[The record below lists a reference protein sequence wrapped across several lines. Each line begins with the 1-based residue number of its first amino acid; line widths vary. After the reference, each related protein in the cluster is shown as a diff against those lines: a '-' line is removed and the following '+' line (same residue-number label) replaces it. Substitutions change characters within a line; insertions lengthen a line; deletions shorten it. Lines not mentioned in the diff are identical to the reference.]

1 MSFLITIFST
11 FLLVFM
17 NVNLTFANSDIEAK
31 QKALE
36 VTLKKLADDLAKT
49 EGITNEEREEVLFL
63 YIEAIR
69 NGKPYDNY
77 NYENIK
83 NAYFKLKSSKE
94 LCSKKNYSACKDV
107 GYVYGSEFIDY
118 KNSYNYFNI
127 ACNGGDLVGCINLA
141 HFHNY
146 DTIFPKDYDKSL
158 SLYQKACDGGYDIGC
173 NSFKDLYNKVCLTNP
188 KKYCSKYE

>member
-11 FLLVFM
+11 LLLVFM
-17 NVNLTFANSDIEAK
+17 NVNMTFANPNIEAK
-31 QKALE
+31 QKILAT
-36 VTLKKLADDLAKT
+36 TLQKLALDLAKT
-49 EGITNEEREEVLFL
+49 KGITNEEREEILSL

-77 NYENIK
+77 NYQTIK
-83 NAYFKLKSSKE
+83 NAYFKLKNSKE

-118 KNSYNYFNI
+118 QKSYNYFKI

-146 DTIFPKDYDKSL
+146 DTIFPKDYDKAL
-158 SLYQKACDGGYDIGC
+158 SLYKKACDGGYDIGC
-173 NSFKDLYNKVCLTNP
+173 NSFKDLYDKVCLTNP